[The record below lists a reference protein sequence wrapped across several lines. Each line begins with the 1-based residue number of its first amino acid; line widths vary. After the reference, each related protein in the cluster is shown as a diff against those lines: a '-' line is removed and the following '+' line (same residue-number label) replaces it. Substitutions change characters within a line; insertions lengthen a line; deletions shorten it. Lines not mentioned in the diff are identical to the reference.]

1 MLQSAVY
8 AKFAAENT
16 VEFLVT
22 EELERA
28 LKEQSPLVRTYKAK
42 DPYGDP
48 VEYLVEFPGVTI
60 DRLRRLSNSKAVRY
74 MSRAKRIPY
83 TAVVDPH
90 TGKEL
95 EGFFGLRTPEEFI
108 AIIRRQA
115 KVLKAR
121 HGAGVGRKVW
131 RDLTEGEIQVDMLLG
146 GGRIV
151 DALAVHEMLARSA
164 VRQPEVI
171 RNRVS
176 AIEESIL
183 DDARKRLEKIGSQV
197 GDKGKRPALGKEVR
211 RLARALQG
219 TPLRDRALDL
229 LAKLE

>member
-1 MLQSAVY
+1 
-8 AKFAAENT
+8 
-16 VEFLVT
+16 
-22 EELERA
+22 
-28 LKEQSPLVRTYKAK
+28 
-42 DPYGDP
+42 
-48 VEYLVEFPGVTI
+48 
-60 DRLRRLSNSKAVRY
+60 
-74 MSRAKRIPY
+74 
-83 TAVVDPH
+83 
-90 TGKEL
+90 
-95 EGFFGLRTPEEFI
+95 
-108 AIIRRQA
+108 
-115 KVLKAR
+115 
-121 HGAGVGRKVW
+121 
-131 RDLTEGEIQVDMLLG
+131 
-146 GGRIV
+146 
-151 DALAVHEMLARSA
+151 MLARSA